1 MKKEDL
7 HIVLG
12 ATNNSERISF
22 MAVNLLNSNGY
33 NVVPLGI
40 RKGEINGLNIINPN
54 DFNLNEADHVHT
66 VTLYLNPQRQKEYY
80 DFITSL
86 APERIIFNPG
96 TENPELEKI
105 LNVHGI
111 DFEQACTLVLLNTG
125 QY

>member
-1 MKKEDL
+1 MSKEDL

-33 NVVPLGI
+33 NVIPLGI
-40 RKGEINGLNIINPN
+40 RKGEINGMKIINPS
-54 DFNLNEADHVHT
+54 DFILNEYDHVHT

-80 DFITSL
+80 DFITNL
-86 APERIIFNPG
+86 VPDRIIFNPG
-96 TENPELEKI
+96 TENTEFEKI
-105 LNVHGI
+105 LTVHGI
-111 DFEQACTLVLLNTG
+111 DFEHACTLVLLNTG